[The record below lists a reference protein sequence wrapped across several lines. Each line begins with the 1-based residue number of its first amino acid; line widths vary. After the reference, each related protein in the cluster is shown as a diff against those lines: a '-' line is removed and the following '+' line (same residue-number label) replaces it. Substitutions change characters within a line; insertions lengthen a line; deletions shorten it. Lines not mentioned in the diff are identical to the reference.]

1 MLTHITLILIP
12 FCFFLVCAV
21 ASDPDHVLVDPHL
34 IRWEDI
40 IYHIK
45 NDGTWVPANEFFSE
59 GPEGW
64 FWVSDWDNI
73 PSTPTADFHMAYEFL
88 REAHNNGAFPEELQK
103 MAAFKN
109 AEGGKNDLITVPT
122 WWVVEATIVWKT
134 IKTHL
139 YMNRFALSFWGVG
152 LFLLEVSYILAGTS
166 KEQVLIQ
173 VVKDA
178 SINLGKL
185 FLFFFTCSFWKV
197 RLSQKSFLFIIY
209 VLWKRLLLDRD

>member
-1 MLTHITLILIP
+1 MITNITLILIP
-12 FCFFLVCAV
+12 FCFFLVCVV
-21 ASDPDHVLVDPHL
+21 ASDLNGVLVDPHL

-40 IYHIK
+40 ISHIK

-64 FWVSDWDNI
+64 FWASDWDNI
-73 PSTPTADFHMAYEFL
+73 PSKPTADFHMAYDFL
-88 REAHNNGAFPEELQK
+88 REARNNGAFPEELQK
-103 MAAFKN
+103 MTAFKN
-109 AEGGKNDLITVPT
+109 AEGGEDLITVST
-122 WWVVEATIVWKT
+122 WSVVEAIIEWKAR
-134 IKTHL
+134 KTHL

-152 LFLLEVSYILAGTS
+152 LFLLEVSYIFAGTS

-185 FLFFFTCSFWKV
+185 FLFLFTWSFWKV
-197 RLSQKSFLFIIY
+197 RLS
-209 VLWKRLLLDRD
+209 